1 MAQLD
6 PGQTMICISHHQNT
20 FDKKKMR
27 ANGPT
32 AKMRRIEPDEPGVKN
47 ILSRWQALAQNESGK
62 TVEPS

>member
-32 AKMRRIEPDEPGVKN
+32 AKMRRLESDEAKIRKLLVP
-47 ILSRWQALAQNESGK
+47 WQTLEGTK
-62 TVEPS
+62 TTMTNNH